1 MKIILPKINSF
12 ISLLNPNSVDGL
24 GLSFRIILEFL
35 KIDTYKNII
44 FKDTHVV
51 LICKK
56 HYILKGL

>member
-56 HYILKGL
+56 H